1 MIYLGADHAG
11 FALKEELK
19 KYLAKISPEE
29 VVDVGSFDPHST
41 DDYPDYAKLV
51 ARQVQ
56 KSRKNKGI
64 LICGTGTGMVIA
76 ANKFKGIRAVCA
88 YDAYTAK
95 MSRLHNDA
103 NILCLRG
110 RKFSTAKQKRVL
122 KLWLS
127 TSFSGHARHR
137 RRIAKLSRL

>member
-19 KYLAKISPEE
+19 KYLAKVSREE
-29 VVDVGSFDPHST
+29 IVDVGSFDPGSK
-41 DDYPDYAKLV
+41 DDYPDYARLV
-51 ARQVQ
+51 ARGVQ

-76 ANKFKGIRAVCA
+76 ANKFRGIRAACA
-88 YDAYTAK
+88 YDDYTAR

-103 NILCLRG
+103 NI
-110 RKFSTAKQKRVL
+110 SA
-122 KLWLS
+122 
-127 TSFSGHARHR
+127 SGAGG
-137 RRIAKLSRL
+137 